1 MKTRHILVLAIVAA
15 LTGCSGGDDAAT
27 GGAEEKS
34 MVEKAAEGAKE
45 VAGKAVDGAKG
56 AATAVVE
63 GTKDAASAAVD
74 ATKDAAGAA
83 VDKAKEVAG
92 DAAASVKEAASGA
105 AASVKEAASNAVESA
120 KGAVAAA
127 TGGADG
133 AKLYTACAGCHGAR
147 GDMKALNVAPLLA
160 GQSKEDVAKKIH
172 GYKDG
177 SYGGPMKG
185 VMATQVT
192 KLSDADIEA
201 LADYIS
207 KF

>member
-1 MKTRHILVLAIVAA
+1 MKTRHILALAIVAA

-27 GGAEEKS
+27 GGAEKS
-34 MVEKAAEGAKE
+34 MVEKAAEGAKD
-45 VAGKAVDGAKG
+45 VAGKAVDSAKD

-63 GTKDAASAAVD
+63 GTKDAASAAAD
-74 ATKDAAGAA
+74 ATKEAAGAA

-105 AASVKEAASNAVESA
+105 VDSA

-133 AKLYTACAGCHGAR
+133 AKLYSACMGCHGPK

-160 GQSKEDVAKKIH
+160 GQSKEDIAKKIH

>member
-1 MKTRHILVLAIVAA
+1 MKTRHILALAIVAA

-27 GGAEEKS
+27 GGAEKS
-34 MVEKAAEGAKE
+34 MVEKAAEGAKD
-45 VAGKAVDGAKG
+45 VAGKAVDSAKD

-63 GTKDAASAAVD
+63 GTKDAASAAAD
-74 ATKDAAGAA
+74 ATKEAAGAA

-105 AASVKEAASNAVESA
+105 VDSA

-133 AKLYTACAGCHGAR
+133 AKLYAACAGCHGPR
-147 GDMKALNVAPLLA
+147 GDMKALNVSSLLA
-160 GQSKEDVAKKIH
+160 GQSKEDIAKKIH

>member
-1 MKTRHILVLAIVAA
+1 MKTRHIFALAIIAA

-27 GGAEEKS
+27 GGAEKS

-45 VAGKAVDGAKG
+45 VAGKAVDGAKD
-56 AATAVVE
+56 AASAVVE
-63 GTKDAASAAVD
+63 GTKDAAA
-74 ATKDAAGAA
+74 ATKDAAAAAVDKTKEVAGAA

-92 DAAASVKEAASGA
+92 DAASTVKEAAGD
-105 AASVKEAASNAVESA
+105 AVDGA
-120 KGAVAAA
+120 KGAVAAV

-133 AKLYTACAGCHGAR
+133 AKLFAACAGCHGAR
-147 GDMKALNVAPLLA
+147 GDMKALNVSPLLA
-160 GQSKEDVAKKIH
+160 GQSKEDIAKKIH

-185 VMATQVT
+185 VMATQVGS
-192 KLSDADIEA
+192 LSDADIEA